1 MTFADGINPGTNL
14 AESPRHNGNSRPLS
28 PTPLKAL
35 LQETLKL
42 KRDMNPFI
50 KSTMKITKLTM
61 VSKKVAK
68 VIPSVKISSPSDVEY
83 YISQHSPE
91 NLMFAESTVSNSVE
105 MSEDSPLDSDDGS
118 GSVKMTTPLSPI
130 REVTPVP
137 SDNET
142 WNDNGNNVNDN

>member
-14 AESPRHNGNSRPLS
+14 AESPRCNGNSRPLS

-35 LQETLKL
+35 LRETLKL
-42 KRDMNPFI
+42 KRDMNPFM

-68 VIPSVKISSPSDVEY
+68 VIPSVKVSTSSDVEY

-91 NLMFAESTVSNSVE
+91 NLMFGESTVSNSIE
-105 MSEDSPLDSDDGS
+105 MSEDSPSDSDDDS
-118 GSVKMTTPLSPI
+118 GKMTTSLSRI

-137 SDNET
+137 SDNDT